1 LNRIIFKFKFNHIKL
16 VLIWSLAMGNILIVI
31 LSFFLF
37 VTNPEQE
44 EFDQFVRTK
53 ISTKTESG
61 NALVDALAGAA
72 VARLAKDNTRRRN
85 YYLFSIYTVD
95 LSLLVNL
102 GQNVPQQLKFI
113 GIANQIFTLN

>member
-1 LNRIIFKFKFNHIKL
+1 
-16 VLIWSLAMGNILIVI
+16 MGNVLLVI

-37 VTNPEQE
+37 VTNPEQV

-53 ISTKTESG
+53 ISTKTDSG

-72 VARLAKDNTRRRN
+72 VAGLAKDNTQRRN

-95 LSLLVNL
+95 LSLLVIL
-102 GQNVPQQLKFI
+102 GQNVPQQVKFI